1 MIVLFLGS
9 SPAPVAD
16 ADDPEV
22 KLGATTAPPD
32 VLRCVVQFRRSNDQ
46 EGRLILEGL
55 SRQTMAKIHFMVLT
69 ILKFQKLF

>member
-22 KLGATTAPPD
+22 KLGATTGPPD

-55 SRQTMAKIHFMVLT
+55 SRQSQVLNFESFCSQEST
-69 ILKFQKLF
+69 NSV

>member
-9 SPAPVAD
+9 SPAPVAG

-55 SRQTMAKIHFMVLT
+55 SRQTISGAQL
-69 ILKFQKLF
+69 